1 MINARKLYKKKFFFF
16 ASDTNLI
23 LQMCSYN
30 AETVLLVSLF
40 LYIGLGQDNALQ
52 VRYLLASD
60 GKPGRW
66 TVYSLSLGPTLF

>member
-1 MINARKLYKKKFFFF
+1 MLGIYTKNVL

-30 AETVLLVSLF
+30 AETVLLVSLL
-40 LYIGLGQDNALQ
+40 LYIDLGQDNALQ

-60 GKPGRW
+60 GKPGSW
-66 TVYSLSLGPTLF
+66 PIYFLS